1 MAQVHGGHTETLFK
15 TCIQMY
21 TVDTIYI
28 LQPLALYC
36 CHFLIEIFVGES
48 SQCFGIVWLSCIP
61 AS

>member
-15 TCIQMY
+15 TCIQMS

-36 CHFLIEIFVGES
+36 CHFLIEVFVGES
-48 SQCFGIVWLSCIP
+48 T
-61 AS
+61 